1 MSPEIGSGSIPAVT
15 EQRGLQPI
23 HAKTELTA
31 SGHFKSSM
39 KPQVTKPLH
48 KDVVTL
54 SPLHVQ
60 VQNTPTVPK
69 TGRETTYSSA
79 SESKDLTLSPLH
91 AVTSSP
97 IRERTEP
104 AGAGESGRRIHVHV
118 PVDVGPHP
126 LTVSQTK
133 HSPERAVKDGE
144 LDKDAGSMSSQTSE
158 GVQEDGS
165 LSQTS
170 DLSDYERDLVELQT
184 ALDAA
189 GLPGLGEHLN
199 TTAETTKLSQDDEVS
214 EKRLAAPLE
223 HSHLNM
229 EETLRTIA
237 AEELASLTKEILLRE
252 NQPLSDEL
260 DPGHDMSM
268 GSTETSRGDK
278 RREFE
283 LSPVDITNR
292 DPHRATDSRVPS
304 SSIAR
309 ATDSR
314 VPSSSMALATDSR
327 VPSSSMARATDSG
340 VPSSSMARATDSG
353 VPSSSMARATDSR
366 VPSSSMARA
375 TDSRVPSSSM
385 ARATDSRVPSSSM
398 ARATDSRVPS
408 SSKARATDS
417 RVPSSSMARATD
429 SRVPSSSKAQVTDS
443 GVPSSSM
450 APERVVPSSSRA
462 PERGGVE
469 FPSSR
474 VTNSVQKKASSSARE
489 RSGSGKKG
497 GVGAPSIN
505 SGDKSRERHLSSSVA
520 QRRAPRPVAS
530 SPGTTGLKTNKKN
543 LPISTSTR
551 KAHTSKTDSQRAPP
565 RLSSAAPVASL
576 PNVLESS
583 NNENTQGHVSPRSS
597 LQSLPDTKVGCCLL
611 L

>member
-39 KPQVTKPLH
+39 KPHVTKPLH

-54 SPLHVQ
+54 SPLHVK
-60 VQNTPTVPK
+60 VQDTPTVPK

-170 DLSDYERDLVELQT
+170 EGVQEDGILSQTSDLSDYERDLVELQT

-252 NQPLSDEL
+252 NQPLSDET
-260 DPGHDMSM
+260 GHDMPT

-292 DPHRATDSRVPS
+292 DPHRV
-304 SSIAR
+304 
-309 ATDSR
+309 
-314 VPSSSMALATDSR
+314 
-327 VPSSSMARATDSG
+327 
-340 VPSSSMARATDSG
+340 
-353 VPSSSMARATDSR
+353 TDSR

-408 SSKARATDS
+408 SSKARATDSGVPSSSRARVTDSGVPSSSKARVTDS

-530 SPGTTGLKTNKKN
+530 SPGTTGLKTSKKN
-543 LPISTSTR
+543 LPNSTSTR